1 MLVIVLIDV
10 LIVATLVIVAIRRG
24 LEEALPYFAFII
36 TLIPD
41 ECRIAL
47 PGLFD
52 LRAQRVA
59 VIVLAIL
66 FLASRRKS
74 QIRTVPLKR
83 LMLVNLVWV
92 LASTSVSIVF
102 MTSVKQGVAQLIE
115 YYFLYYIIVKTVTDV
130 RTVTKIVAAMV
141 AAMCLC
147 SVLGLLEIYARWNL
161 LSMFPL
167 ETQSIYGTL
176 YLDAFD
182 RGIRA
187 RSMFVHPIH
196 FGAALAMVIP
206 FAFYLLTSSSR
217 GWLQKA
223 FLNLSLVLMFW
234 SLYKTGSRGP
244 WVAAAVAMLILT
256 IASESKIRKRVTR
269 VAAFAGLLLIL
280 RPGITDTLVN
290 MYDAT
295 FDPGSRMGSSFQ
307 YRPILLRTVL
317 ENLNDNP
324 LRAVLGFGLGSFR
337 EKGLIVEMPAVGTY
351 RSYTCDSTWILSWY
365 ETGYIGLIVFSAL
378 LLQPGFLALR
388 SYRKLPRPDRSFSLV
403 IVSSL
408 TTFYVVMGSVA
419 IYGWGQNG
427 HMLWMIIA
435 ISIAYTS
442 LKARDLSHRR
452 TTHVEPCFLEADSR
466 RTVGVL
472 SLQEVMMTSTPAEQF
487 SPGLQA
493 TDPLRRLQEG
503 SFGRGSAIA

>member
-1 MLVIVLIDV
+1 MLLIVLIDV
-10 LIVATLVIVAIRRG
+10 LIVATLVTVATRRG

-36 TLIPD
+36 TLVPD

-66 FLASRRKS
+66 FFKSRRKS
-74 QIRTVPLKR
+74 QIRTTPLKR
-83 LMLVNLVWV
+83 LMFVNLVWV

-102 MTSVKQGVAQLIE
+102 LTSLKQGVAQLIE
-115 YYFLYYIIVKTVTDV
+115 YYFLYYIMLKTISNV
-130 RTVTKIVAAMV
+130 RTINKIVVAMV
-141 AAMCLC
+141 AAMSLC
-147 SVLGLLEIYARWNL
+147 SVFGLFEIYAQGNI
-161 LSMFPL
+161 LSLFPL
-167 ETQSIYGTL
+167 ETQSTYGLL
-176 YLDAFD
+176 YHDVFD

-206 FAFYLLTSSSR
+206 FAFYRLTTSSKT
-217 GWLQKA
+217 WPQKA
-223 FLNLSLVLMFW
+223 FLNLSLLLMFW

-244 WVAAAVAMLILT
+244 WLSAAVAIAILT
-256 IASESKIRKRVTR
+256 VASEPKIRKRILG
-269 VAAFAGLLLIL
+269 VAAVAGLILIL
-280 RPGITDTLVN
+280 RPGVADTLVN

-307 YRPILLRTVL
+307 YRPVLLHTVM
-317 ENLNDNP
+317 ETLNDNP

-337 EKGLIVEMPAVGTY
+337 EKGLIVEMPAVGIY

-378 LLQPGFLALR
+378 LLRPALLALR
-388 SYRKLPRPDRSFSLV
+388 SFRMLPKPDRSFSLV
-403 IVSSL
+403 LFSSL
-408 TTFYVVMGSVA
+408 ATFYVVMGSVA

-427 HMLWMIIA
+427 HMLWMVIA
-435 ISIAYTS
+435 ISISYTC
-442 LKARDLSHRR
+442 LKTDEMNRR
-452 TTHVEPCFLEADSR
+452 RRAHVEPHFAEADSR
-466 RTVGVL
+466 RAVEIP
-472 SLQEVMMTSTPAEQF
+472 SPQEVMMTSKPAEQIG
-487 SPGLQA
+487 PGPCAADFLW
-493 TDPLRRLQEG
+493 RLQEEA
-503 SFGRGSAIA
+503 FRRGSAIA